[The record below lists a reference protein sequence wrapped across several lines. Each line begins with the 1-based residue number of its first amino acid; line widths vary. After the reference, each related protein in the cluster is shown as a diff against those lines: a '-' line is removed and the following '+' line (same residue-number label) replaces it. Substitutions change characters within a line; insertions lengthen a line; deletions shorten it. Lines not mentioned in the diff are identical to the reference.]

1 MKGQERAM
9 DYLEIGGYVVAA
21 LGSFVLG
28 TLYGRKLEAD
38 AAALL
43 EDLEARLGKV
53 EQAVGSGAST
63 AQASATNNHAA
74 AITQLA
80 GAISKH
86 AAAVDD
92 HGAATVAAAVEHNAA
107 QQAVAATAGK

>member
-1 MKGQERAM
+1 M
-9 DYLEIGGYVVAA
+9 DYIEIGGYVVTA
-21 LGSFVLG
+21 LGGFILG
-28 TLYGRKLEAD
+28 TLYGRKLEAE

-43 EDLEARLGKV
+43 TSFEARLGRV
-53 EQAVGSGAST
+53 EQAVGSGT
-63 AQASATNNHAA
+63 GNAQAVATDHHAV
-74 AITQLA
+74 AIEQLA

-107 QQAVAATAGK
+107 VTAGK

>member
-1 MKGQERAM
+1 M
-9 DYLEIGGYVVAA
+9 DYAEIGGYVVTA
-21 LGSFVLG
+21 LGGFMLG
-28 TLYGRKLEAD
+28 TLYGRKLEAE

-43 EDLEARLGKV
+43 KSLETRLGRL
-53 EQAVGSGAST
+53 EHTVGSGRGNAH
-63 AQASATNNHAA
+63 AAATDHHAA
-74 AITQLA
+74 AIEQLA

-107 QQAVAATAGK
+107 ITAGK